1 MVYVYTILSYLSI
14 YVFTVKVNILLLY
27 YIMSV
32 VLDSSRFFFM
42 SYDSVT
48 VKVTDNTILTPI
60 FSSKIK

>member
-1 MVYVYTILSYLSI
+1 MVYIYTILSYPNI

-27 YIMSV
+27 YIMSF
-32 VLDSSRFFFM
+32 VLDSSIFFFM

>member
-1 MVYVYTILSYLSI
+1 MVYIYTILSYSSI

-27 YIMSV
+27 YIMSF
-32 VLDSSRFFFM
+32 VLDSSIFFFM

-48 VKVTDNTILTPI
+48 VKVTDNTILPPI